1 MAAECILQMFER
13 VASNLGKSIQLP
25 RKLNKAGK
33 PYGKSNY
40 YLTSFKKEF
49 TRKSLPLGYRWPSS
63 EPDPNLE
70 CDLQTCTSPVN
81 ASTTKRLTCGHTFHV
96 ACLSST
102 GCSICCNHLM
112 QDINK
117 LSQAWNLRL
126 LGNDEDEKE
135 HNDIPNHGH
144 PDTAEHNLDDDN
156 SSLILKP
163 TRCSKDP
170 DYFKSESFK
179 QYVANKASNIAELL
193 SKGSKPIRFEIE
205 E

>member
-1 MAAECILQMFER
+1 MAAECILRMFKR
-13 VASNLGKSIQLP
+13 VASNLGESIQLP

-81 ASTTKRLTCGHTFHV
+81 ASTRKRLSCGHTFHV

-112 QDINK
+112 QARASI
-117 LSQAWNLRL
+117 
-126 LGNDEDEKE
+126 LGGWR
-135 HNDIPNHGH
+135 GH
-144 PDTAEHNLDDDN
+144 V
-156 SSLILKP
+156 SP
-163 TRCSKDP
+163 T
-170 DYFKSESFK
+170 F
-179 QYVANKASNIAELL
+179 
-193 SKGSKPIRFEIE
+193 
-205 E
+205 